1 MNPRHLAPKASA
13 LPTALHPDGYS
24 DVVAVVVK
32 HVVGGVFLMVFGFFV
47 MDGNAGVSTVPGVFV
62 FAWDGKTY
70 ELPKQARYQLRYTPV
85 SCGIEYIIF
94 SRQSQGAR
102 KKTGK
107 GVHAAK
113 TGECARIFRRVPVR
127 HCGRGPHSLCYRRNS
142 PAMRCMI
149 RRKKLSIFARKEVV
163 ARLVCEEFA
172 SSFSQVFSH
181 EIMPLG

>member
-1 MNPRHLAPKASA
+1 
-13 LPTALHPDGYS
+13 
-24 DVVAVVVK
+24 
-32 HVVGGVFLMVFGFFV
+32 MVFRFSV
-47 MDGNAGVSTVPGVFV
+47 MDGTAGVSTVSGAGGFV
-62 FAWDGKTY
+62 RGGKAYT
-70 ELPKQARYQLRYTPV
+70 LPKQARYQLRYTPV

-102 KKTGK
+102 QKTGK

-113 TGECARIFRRVPVR
+113 TGECARIFRRIPVR
-127 HCGRGPHSLCYRRNS
+127 HCGRGPYSLCYRRNS

-172 SSFSQVFSH
+172 SSFLQVFSH